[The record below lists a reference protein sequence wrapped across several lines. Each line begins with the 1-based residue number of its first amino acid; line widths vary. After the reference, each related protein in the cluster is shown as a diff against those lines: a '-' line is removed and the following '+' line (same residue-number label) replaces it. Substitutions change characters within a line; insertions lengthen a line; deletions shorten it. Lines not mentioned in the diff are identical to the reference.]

1 MKYAFI
7 IGSSAFIVRG
17 QTISYGE
24 SGNWKPFLRIN
35 TLAEPNGQ
43 KLDIDLDIKDTD
55 GKPVTL
61 FSNKPV
67 TGAPYNL
74 VTTHN
79 SVKVLRLD
87 GSTIIHVHQLLDK
100 DAMALE
106 HNIVAELEAHSPVVA
121 IRVSGEF
128 FVDRLHVRAENEK
141 LFINENGYATS
152 TLTGSN
158 DLKFTS
164 DGVLL

>member
-17 QTISYGE
+17 HTISYGE
-24 SGNWKPFLRIN
+24 SGNWKPFLRIK
-35 TLAEPNGQ
+35 TLAEPNGPN
-43 KLDIDLDIKDTD
+43 LDIDLDIKDTD

-61 FSNKPV
+61 FSNKPI
-67 TGAPYNL
+67 TGAPYN
-74 VTTHN
+74 VMTTHDG
-79 SVKVLRLD
+79 VKVLRLD
-87 GSTIIHVHQLLDK
+87 GSTIIHVHQLKDE

-106 HNIVAELEAHSPVVA
+106 HNIVAELEVHSPVVA
-121 IRVSGEF
+121 IRISGEF

-152 TLTGSN
+152 ALAGSN

-164 DGVLL
+164 EGVLL